1 MSAQRGGGVC
11 PEGWGCL
18 PRGVGV
24 SAQRGGGVCPEG
36 WGCLP
41 GVCLP
46 RSGVH
51 LPHILIITARKRSSG
66 QGNIFA
72 PVCHS
77 VHRGVCL
84 SACWDTPQREP
95 PLSRRP
101 PSPAKET
108 PCQGDPPAK
117 ETPPTTKETP
127 RRLLLRAIRI
137 LVECILVC

>member
-1 MSAQRGGGVC
+1 MTQRAHTIFIGTRMHYSRMRTVC
-11 PEGWGCL
+11 L
-18 PRGVGV
+18 
-24 SAQRGGGVCPEG
+24 GGVCPEG

-66 QGNIFA
+66 QGNIF
-72 PVCHS
+72 CT
-77 VHRGVCL
+77 CL
-84 SACWDTPQREP
+84 SFCSQRGLPQCMLGYPPKRTPPVKET
-95 PLSRRP
+95 P

-108 PCQGDPPAK
+108 PCQGDTPAK

-137 LVECILVC
+137 LLECILVC